1 MQLVPIKTNKTQ
13 HYFFKACITFWE
25 PHQLEVVASHAR
37 HPIEIRLSS
46 NPKLRKNGVHD
57 LTELTQEP
65 PTVETATRSKASRGA
80 LVFIFATVLFDTLG
94 FGIIIP
100 VLPGLVVSF
109 VQGDPAR
116 GAEIFGLFGTTWAL
130 MQFLFAPLL
139 GALSDRYGRRPVLIL
154 SAFGLGI
161 DYIIM
166 ALAPNLTWLFIG
178 RVVSGITSA
187 SFTVSFAYV
196 ADTTPGEKRA
206 GAYGMI
212 GSIFGV
218 GFIIGPLVGGLLAG
232 IGPRFPFWGAAALSL
247 ASAAYGLVV
256 LPESLPI
263 EHRSPVS
270 LRKAN
275 PIGSLSMIRAK
286 KGLAGFVTVNF
297 LNFLAFQVL
306 PSVYVLY
313 AAYRY
318 GWGYATVGTA
328 LALVGACNIVV
339 QGLLVRRVVSRFG
352 ERIALLI
359 GIISGTVGFVI
370 WGLAPNSL
378 VFLLA
383 IIFYAPIGFVQPAL
397 QGLMTRR
404 VGPEEQGALQGI
416 NGSLLGLTGVIGPTL
431 FTLTYAFFIGS
442 QAPVNLPGAPFLL
455 AALLMVSSLILAV
468 KVTRSRDQSLV
479 SEDLSNRIESNV

>member
-1 MQLVPIKTNKTQ
+1 
-13 HYFFKACITFWE
+13 
-25 PHQLEVVASHAR
+25 
-37 HPIEIRLSS
+37 
-46 NPKLRKNGVHD
+46 
-57 LTELTQEP
+57 LTDQIQEP
-65 PTVETATRSKASRGA
+65 LPVEAAPRSQASKAA
-80 LVFIFATVLFDTLG
+80 LFFIFATVLFDTIG

-100 VLPGLVVSF
+100 VLPGIVVGF
-109 VQGDPAR
+109 VGGNTAQ
-116 GAEIFGLFGTTWAL
+116 GAEVFGLFGTTWAL

-232 IGPRFPFWGAAALSL
+232 IGPRYPFWGAAALSL
-247 ASAAYGLVV
+247 ASAVYGLIV
-256 LPESLPI
+256 LPESLPF

-270 LRKAN
+270 LRRAN
-275 PIGSLSMIRAK
+275 PIGSLSMIRGR
-286 KGLAGFVTVNF
+286 KGLAGFVTINF

-306 PSVYVLY
+306 PSIYVLY

-318 GWGYATVGTA
+318 GWGYATVGAA
-328 LALVGACNIVV
+328 LALVGASNIIV
-339 QGLLVRRVVSRFG
+339 QGLLVRRVATRFG
-352 ERIALLI
+352 ERTALLI
-359 GIISGTVGFVI
+359 GIISGTTGFVT
-370 WGLAPNSL
+370 WGLAPNSI
-378 VFLLA
+378 VFMIA

-404 VGPEEQGALQGI
+404 VGPSEQGQLQGI
-416 NGSLLGLTGVIGPTL
+416 NGSLLGLTGVLGPTL
-431 FTLTYAFFIGS
+431 FTLIFAFFISS

-455 AALLMVSSLILAV
+455 SALLMISSLILTA
-468 KVTRSRDQSLV
+468 KVTHAKDQTSIRNDPL
-479 SEDLSNRIESNV
+479 NRIESQF

>member
-1 MQLVPIKTNKTQ
+1 M
-13 HYFFKACITFWE
+13 
-25 PHQLEVVASHAR
+25 
-37 HPIEIRLSS
+37 
-46 NPKLRKNGVHD
+46 
-57 LTELTQEP
+57 TELTQEP
-65 PTVETATRSKASRGA
+65 PRAETLATTGA
-80 LVFIFATVLFDTLG
+80 GRAALAFIFATVLFDTLG

-109 VQGDPAR
+109 VGGDPAR

-139 GALSDRYGRRPVLIL
+139 GALSDRFGRRPVLIL
-154 SAFGLGI
+154 SAFGLGV
-161 DYIIM
+161 DYMIM

-212 GSIFGV
+212 GSIWGV

-232 IGPRFPFWGAAALSL
+232 IGPRYPFWGAAALSL

-256 LPESLPI
+256 LPESLSL
-263 EHRSPVS
+263 EHRSPIS

-275 PIGSLSMIRAK
+275 PIGSLSMIRARR
-286 KGLAGFVTVNF
+286 GLAGFVTVNF

-306 PSVYVLY
+306 PNIYVLY

-328 LALVGACNIVV
+328 LALVGASNIVV
-339 QGLLVRRVVSRFG
+339 QGLLVRRVVGRFG

-359 GIISGTVGFVI
+359 GIVSGTAGFVI

-431 FTLTYAFFIGS
+431 FTLTYAFFISS
-442 QAPVNLPGAPFLL
+442 QAPLNLPGAPFLL
-455 AALLMVSSLILAV
+455 AALLMISSLILAT
-468 KVTRSRDQSLV
+468 KVTRGRGQASL
-479 SEDLSNRIESNV
+479 SENLQTIIE

>member
-1 MQLVPIKTNKTQ
+1 M
-13 HYFFKACITFWE
+13 
-25 PHQLEVVASHAR
+25 
-37 HPIEIRLSS
+37 
-46 NPKLRKNGVHD
+46 
-57 LTELTQEP
+57 TELTQEP
-65 PTVETATRSKASRGA
+65 PRVETVTRTGASRAA
-80 LVFIFATVLFDTLG
+80 LAFIFATVLFDTLG

-109 VQGDPAR
+109 VGGDPAR

-130 MQFLFAPLL
+130 MQFIFAPLL

-212 GSIFGV
+212 GSIWGV

-286 KGLAGFVTVNF
+286 KGLAGFVTTSSTSS
-297 LNFLAFQVL
+297 
-306 PSVYVLY
+306 PSKSYP
-313 AAYRY
+313 AS
-318 GWGYATVGTA
+318 TSSTPHIGTA
-328 LALVGACNIVV
+328 GDTQQSV
-339 QGLLVRRVVSRFG
+339 QHSH
-352 ERIALLI
+352 
-359 GIISGTVGFVI
+359 
-370 WGLAPNSL
+370 
-378 VFLLA
+378 
-383 IIFYAPIGFVQPAL
+383 
-397 QGLMTRR
+397 
-404 VGPEEQGALQGI
+404 
-416 NGSLLGLTGVIGPTL
+416 
-431 FTLTYAFFIGS
+431 
-442 QAPVNLPGAPFLL
+442 
-455 AALLMVSSLILAV
+455 
-468 KVTRSRDQSLV
+468 
-479 SEDLSNRIESNV
+479 

>member
-1 MQLVPIKTNKTQ
+1 
-13 HYFFKACITFWE
+13 
-25 PHQLEVVASHAR
+25 
-37 HPIEIRLSS
+37 
-46 NPKLRKNGVHD
+46 

-65 PTVETATRSKASRGA
+65 PRAETARRIGASRAA
-80 LVFIFATVLFDTLG
+80 LAFIFATVLFDTLG

-100 VLPGLVVSF
+100 VLPGLVTSF
-109 VQGDPAR
+109 VGGGPGR
-116 GAEIFGLFGTTWAL
+116 GAEVFGLFGTTWAL
-130 MQFLFAPLL
+130 MQFLFAPFL
-139 GALSDRYGRRPVLIL
+139 GVLSDRYGRRPVLIL

-196 ADTTPGEKRA
+196 ADTVPGEKRA

-218 GFIIGPLVGGLLAG
+218 GFIIGPLVGGILAS

-247 ASAAYGLVV
+247 ASAAYGLFV
-256 LPESLPI
+256 LPESLPL
-263 EHRSPVS
+263 EHRSPIS

-275 PIGSLSMIRAK
+275 PIGSLSLIRGR

-318 GWGYATVGTA
+318 GWGYALVGTA
-328 LALVGACNIVV
+328 LALVGACNIIV
-339 QGLLVRRVVSRFG
+339 QGLLVRRVVARFG
-352 ERIALLI
+352 ERIAMLI

-378 VFLLA
+378 VFMIA

-404 VGPEEQGALQGI
+404 VSPSEQGQLQGI

-431 FTLTYAFFIGS
+431 FTLIYAYFIS
-442 QAPVNLPGAPFLL
+442 DQAPINLPGAPFLL
-455 AALLMVSSLILAV
+455 AGLLMTSSLILVV
-468 KVTRSRDQSLV
+468 KVTRARDQSSV
-479 SEDLSNRIESNV
+479 SEDIQKSIEYRT

>member
-1 MQLVPIKTNKTQ
+1 M
-13 HYFFKACITFWE
+13 
-25 PHQLEVVASHAR
+25 
-37 HPIEIRLSS
+37 
-46 NPKLRKNGVHD
+46 
-57 LTELTQEP
+57 TELTQEP
-65 PTVETATRSKASRGA
+65 QKVESAPASSASRAA
-80 LVFIFATVLFDTLG
+80 LAFIFATVLFDTLG

-100 VLPGLVVSF
+100 VLPGLVVGF
-109 VQGDPAR
+109 VGGDTGR
-116 GAEIFGLFGTTWAL
+116 GAEVFGLFGTVWAL

-154 SAFGLGI
+154 SAFGLGV
-161 DYIIM
+161 DYMIM

-196 ADTTPGEKRA
+196 ADTVRPERRA
-206 GAYGMI
+206 GAFGMI
-212 GSIFGV
+212 GSIWGV

-232 IGPRFPFWGAAALSL
+232 IGPRFPFWGAAAFSI

-263 EHRSPVS
+263 EHRSPLS

-275 PIGSLSMIRAK
+275 PVGSIGMIRAK
-286 KGLAGFVTVNF
+286 KGLSGFVIVNF

-318 GWGYATVGTA
+318 NWGYALVGAA
-328 LALVGACNIVV
+328 LALVGACNIIV
-339 QGLLVRRVVSRFG
+339 QGLLVRRFVSRFG
-352 ERIALLI
+352 ERLALLV
-359 GIISGTVGFVI
+359 GLVSGTAGFVI

-378 VFLLA
+378 VFMIA
-383 IIFYAPIGFVQPAL
+383 IIFYAPIGFVQPAV

-404 VGPEEQGALQGI
+404 VGPSEQGQLQGI
-416 NGSLLGLTGVIGPTL
+416 NGSLMGLTGVIGPTL
-431 FTLTYAFFIGS
+431 FTLIFAFFIGT
-442 QAPVNLPGAPFLL
+442 QAPINLPGAPFLL
-455 AALLMVSSLILAV
+455 SALLMIASLLLAL
-468 KVTRSRDQSLV
+468 KVTRAIERV
-479 SEDLSNRIESNV
+479 SHLEQF

>member
-1 MQLVPIKTNKTQ
+1 
-13 HYFFKACITFWE
+13 
-25 PHQLEVVASHAR
+25 
-37 HPIEIRLSS
+37 
-46 NPKLRKNGVHD
+46 

-65 PTVETATRSKASRGA
+65 LSATPATRPQASRAA
-80 LVFIFATVLFDTLG
+80 LTFIFATVLFDTLG

-109 VQGDPAR
+109 VGGDAAR
-116 GAEIFGLFGTTWAL
+116 GAEIFGLFGTTWAV
-130 MQFLFAPLL
+130 MQFIFAPLL

-154 SAFGLGI
+154 SAFGLGM

-166 ALAPNLTWLFIG
+166 ALAPNLAWLFVG

-196 ADTTPGEKRA
+196 ADTVPGERRA

-218 GFIIGPLVGGLLAG
+218 GFIIGPLVGGILAS
-232 IGPRFPFWGAAALSL
+232 IGPRFPFWGAAVLSL
-247 ASAAYGLVV
+247 ASAAYGLLV
-256 LPESLPI
+256 LPESLPL
-263 EHRSPVS
+263 EYRRPVS
-270 LRKAN
+270 LRRAN
-275 PIGSLSMIRAK
+275 PIGSLFMIRAK

-318 GWGYATVGTA
+318 GWGYVLVGTA
-328 LALVGACNIVV
+328 LALVGACNIIV
-339 QGLLVRRVVSRFG
+339 QGLLVRRVVARFG
-352 ERIALLI
+352 ERLALII
-359 GIISGTVGFVI
+359 GIVSGTVGFVI

-378 VFLLA
+378 VFMIA
-383 IIFYAPIGFVQPAL
+383 IVFYAPIGFVQPAL

-404 VGPEEQGALQGI
+404 VGPSEQGQLQGI
-416 NGSLLGLTGVIGPTL
+416 NGSLMGLTGVIGPTL
-431 FTLTYAFFIGS
+431 FTLTFAFFIGR
-442 QAPVNLPGAPFLL
+442 QAPINLPGAPFLL
-455 AALLMVSSLILAV
+455 SALLMISSLILAAR
-468 KVTRSRDQSLV
+468 VTNARNQSSV
-479 SEDLSNRIESNV
+479 SEDLQDRIESRI